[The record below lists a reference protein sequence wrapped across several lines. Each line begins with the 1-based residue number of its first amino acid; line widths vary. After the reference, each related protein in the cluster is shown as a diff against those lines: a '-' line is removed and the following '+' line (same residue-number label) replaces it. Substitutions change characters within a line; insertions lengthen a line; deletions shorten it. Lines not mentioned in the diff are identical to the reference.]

1 MNTLRLVGAK
11 VYVSGTTR
19 RKGDHPGTMQ
29 TPGIPD
35 LEAFLPARNGWPRRL
50 LKVEVKA
57 PGGRLSAE
65 QAEYRDL
72 CLDASVAHI
81 VGGLDDVLAWLMR
94 EGYVRSGQLPHYHVR
109 QESRS

>member
-1 MNTLRLVGAK
+1 M
-11 VYVSGTTR
+11 
-19 RKGDHPGTMQ
+19 DHPEIEQ
-29 TPGIPD
+29 HQI
-35 LEAFLPARNGWPRRL
+35 
-50 LKVEVKA
+50 VESYLA
-57 PGGRLSAE
+57 GRLSAE